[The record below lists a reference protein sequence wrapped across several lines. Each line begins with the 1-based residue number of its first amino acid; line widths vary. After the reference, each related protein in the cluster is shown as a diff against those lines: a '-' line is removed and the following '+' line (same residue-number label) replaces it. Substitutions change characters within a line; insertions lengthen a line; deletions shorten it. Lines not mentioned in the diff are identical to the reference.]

1 MKQFIDK
8 LRSAVSRFG
17 GNSDLGFVFGLFGAV
32 LLLVVPVH
40 KDLLSVLLVFSIAIS
55 LLILLTVIYVKEPPE
70 FSVFPTILLAVT
82 LYRLGL
88 NVASTRL
95 ILLDGDAGSVIQSFG
110 TFVVGGNYVVG
121 SVIFLI
127 LVIINFVVITKG
139 AGRIAEVTARFT
151 LDAMP
156 GKQMSID
163 AEMNSGVITEAQALE
178 KREKIQ
184 KDADFYGSMD
194 GASKFVRGDAIAGIF
209 ITVVN
214 IIGGILIGY
223 FQRDLT
229 MGDALQTYTILSIGD
244 GLVSQ
249 IPAIIVSIAAGILVT
264 RSSEESDL
272 GEFVGRQLTI
282 YPRAVGISGAM
293 LLMFAFFLDETFW
306 PFFILSMGC
315 FAAAYHFKKKAD
327 AEATVLEEL
336 GAGDHAAL
344 AHGGAGPTAGQAG
357 GGQSGIV
364 PAGEEGASQLS
375 PMESAIEQE
384 VFGLEMGYGLLVL
397 ADKKKGGDLLERITG
412 ARTNFA
418 KEMGMLLPTIGV
430 RDNIELEPNEY
441 RFLLR
446 GKEIV
451 RSTIIP
457 DRMLAM
463 SMGGGD
469 AGRLKGIPT
478 IEPVFGIQAMWVPEE
493 ERRNAE
499 VEGCTVVDPS
509 SVLVTHLSDVLK
521 RNAYLILEREG
532 TQRLLDLVK
541 DRNPTLVSELLP
553 DLVNVGIIQRT
564 LQNLLRERIPI
575 KNLTLILETIADM
588 AALTKNPDDLS
599 EQTRKRLGMYFVKEY
614 EVEPNKLLAMT
625 FEPKLEQT
633 LIGRVKRSQFDI
645 GMVMDPDLTEG
656 IIAEIEPKIQEM
668 TEKGLTPVIVTT
680 SELRLAF
687 RRFMEPS
694 YPQLVVLAYQELP
707 SETQIEPFGAI
718 ALSGQALPED
728 IVSAMEAEG
737 GPVNPSSPE
746 EVPVAA

>member
-1 MKQFIDK
+1 MNDLYLK
-8 LRSAVSRFG
+8 LKSNLSRLS

-32 LLLVVPVH
+32 FLLIVPVH
-40 KDLLSVLLVFSIAIS
+40 KDILSILLVVSIAIS
-55 LLILLTVIYVKEPPE
+55 LLILLTVIYVKDPPE
-70 FSVFPTILLAVT
+70 FSVFPTLLLSVT

-95 ILLDGDAGSVIQSFG
+95 ILLDGDAGSVIESFG

-121 SVIFLI
+121 TVIFLI

-163 AEMNSGVITEAQALE
+163 AEMNSGVITEAEALS

-194 GASKFVRGDAIAGIF
+194 GASKFVRGDAVAGIF

-223 FQRDLT
+223 FQKEMTIVGSLEK
-229 MGDALQTYTILSIGD
+229 YTILSIGD

-249 IPAIIVSIAAGILVT
+249 VPAIIISIAAGILVT
-264 RSSEESDL
+264 RSSEEANL
-272 GEFVGRQLTI
+272 GEFVGKQLTV
-282 YPRAVGISGAM
+282 YPRAIGIAGCM
-293 LLMFAFFLDETFW
+293 LLLFAFFLSETFW
-306 PFFILSMGC
+306 PFFILSMVC
-315 FAAAYHFKKKAD
+315 FGAAYHYSKVASSEESELD
-327 AEATVLEEL
+327 EIGQIAGPSQTVP
-336 GAGDHAAL
+336 
-344 AHGGAGPTAGQAG
+344 GGAPQ
-357 GGQSGIV
+357 QSSALN
-364 PAGEEGASQLS
+364 PEGEQENKLS
-375 PMESAIEQE
+375 PMENAIEQE

-397 ADKKKGGDLLERITG
+397 ADKKKGGDLLDRITG

-418 KEMGMLLPTIGV
+418 REMGMLLPTIGV

-446 GKEIV
+446 GKEVI
-451 RSTIIP
+451 RSTILP
-457 DRMLAM
+457 DRVLAM

-469 AGRLKGIPT
+469 AGKLNGIPT
-478 IEPVFGIQAMWVPEE
+478 IEPVFGIQAMWIPDE

-499 VEGCTVVDPS
+499 IEGCTVVDPS
-509 SVLVTHLSDVLK
+509 SVLVTHLADVLK
-521 RNAYLILEREG
+521 RIAYLILEREG
-532 TQRLLDLVK
+532 TQRLLDLIK
-541 DRNPTLVSELLP
+541 DKNPTLVSELLP

-575 KNLTLILETIADM
+575 KNLTIVLETIADM
-588 AALTKNPDDLS
+588 AAITKNPDDLS
-599 EQTRKRLGMYFVKEY
+599 EQARKRLGMYFVKEY
-614 EVEPNKLLAMT
+614 EVETDKLLAMT
-625 FEPKLEQT
+625 FEPRLEQT
-633 LIGRVKRSQFDI
+633 LISRVKRSQFDI
-645 GMVMDPDLTEG
+645 GLVMDPNLTEG
-656 IIAEIEPKIQEM
+656 IIREIEPKIKEM
-668 TEKGLTPVIVTT
+668 TERGLSPIIVTT
-680 SELRLAF
+680 TELRLAF

-707 SETQIEPFGAI
+707 TETQIEPFGAI
-718 ALSGQALPED
+718 ALETQSLPPD
-728 IVSAMEAEG
+728 IISAMEESNTPG
-737 GPVNPSSPE
+737 DPQDI
-746 EVPVAA
+746 PVAA

>member
-1 MKQFIDK
+1 MIEIFQKF
-8 LRSAVSRFG
+8 RSNLSRFG
-17 GNSDLGFVFGLFGAV
+17 GNSDIGFVFGLFGAV
-32 LLLVVPVH
+32 LLLVLPVH
-40 KDLLSVLLVFSIAIS
+40 KDILSILLVFSIAIS
-55 LLILLTVIYVKEPPE
+55 LLILLTVIYVKDPPE
-70 FSVFPTILLAVT
+70 FSVFPTLLLAVT

-121 SVIFLI
+121 AVIFFI

-163 AEMNSGVITEAQALE
+163 AEMNSGVITEAQALQR
-178 KREKIQ
+178 REKIQ

-214 IIGGILIGY
+214 VIGGILIGY
-223 FQRDLT
+223 FQRD
-229 MGDALQTYTILSIGD
+229 MSMSDSLQTYTILSIGD
-244 GLVSQ
+244 GLVTQ

-264 RSSEESDL
+264 RSSEEANL
-272 GEFVGRQLTI
+272 GEFVSRQLTI
-282 YPRAVGISGAM
+282 YPKAIAIAGVM
-293 LLMFAFFLDETFW
+293 LLMFALFLSNTFW
-306 PFFILSMGC
+306 PFFILSICCFMAAFYFSKKSQEPSIEDMSSEANQGDSMG
-315 FAAAYHFKKKAD
+315 AHSGAKALPNQSD
-327 AEATVLEEL
+327 PT
-336 GAGDHAAL
+336 HANA
-344 AHGGAGPTAGQAG
+344 
-357 GGQSGIV
+357 SEV
-364 PAGEEGASQLS
+364 PSLS

-441 RFLLR
+441 RFMLR

-451 RSTIIP
+451 RSTLIP
-457 DRMLAM
+457 DRSLAM

-469 AGRLKGIPT
+469 ASKLNGIPT
-478 IEPVFGIQAMWVPEE
+478 TEPVFGIKAMWIPEDE
-493 ERRNAE
+493 KRNAE

-509 SVLVTHLSDVLK
+509 SVLVTHLADILK
-521 RNAYLILEREG
+521 RTAHLILEREG
-532 TQRLLDLVK
+532 TQRLLDLIK
-541 DRNPTLVSELLP
+541 DKNPTLVSELLP

-588 AALTKNPDDLS
+588 ASLTKNPDDLS
-599 EQTRKRLGMYFVKEY
+599 EQTRKRLGMYFIKEY
-614 EVEPNKLLAMT
+614 ETEPNKLVALT
-625 FEPKLEQT
+625 FEPTLEQT
-633 LIGRVKRSQFDI
+633 LISRVKRSQFDI
-645 GMVMDPDLTEG
+645 GLIMDPHLTEG
-656 IIAEIEPKIQEM
+656 IIKEIEPKIDEM
-668 TEKGLTPVIVTT
+668 NNNGITPVIVTT
-680 SELRLAF
+680 AELRLAF

-694 YPQLVVLAYQELP
+694 YPQLLVLAYQELP

-718 ALSGQALPED
+718 ALANQSLPDE
-728 IVSAMEAEG
+728 IVDAMNEQESANKE
-737 GPVNPSSPE
+737 
-746 EVPVAA
+746 PVAA

>member
-1 MKQFIDK
+1 MNDLYQKFK
-8 LRSAVSRFG
+8 SNLGRLS

-40 KDLLSVLLVFSIAIS
+40 KDILSILLVVSIAIS
-55 LLILLTVIYVKEPPE
+55 LLILLTVIYVKDPPE
-70 FSVFPTILLAVT
+70 FSVFPTLLLSVT

-95 ILLDGDAGSVIQSFG
+95 ILLDGDAGSVIESFG

-121 SVIFLI
+121 TVIFLI

-163 AEMNSGVITEAQALE
+163 AEMNSGVITEAEALS

-194 GASKFVRGDAIAGIF
+194 GASKFVRGDAVAGIF

-223 FQRDLT
+223 FQKEMTIVGSLEK
-229 MGDALQTYTILSIGD
+229 YTILSIGD

-249 IPAIIVSIAAGILVT
+249 VPAIIISIAAGILVT
-264 RSSEESDL
+264 RSSEEANL
-272 GEFVGRQLTI
+272 GEFVGKQLTV
-282 YPRAVGISGAM
+282 YPRAIGIAGCM
-293 LLMFAFFLDETFW
+293 LLLFAFFLSDTFW
-306 PFFILSMGC
+306 PFFILSMVC
-315 FAAAYHFKKKAD
+315 FGAAYHYSKVASSEDSEFD
-327 AEATVLEEL
+327 EI
-336 GAGDHAAL
+336 
-344 AHGGAGPTAGQAG
+344 GQASGPSQAPQG
-357 GGQSGIV
+357 GVPQQSS
-364 PAGEEGASQLS
+364 ALNSEEGQENQLS
-375 PMESAIEQE
+375 PMENAIEQE

-397 ADKKKGGDLLERITG
+397 ADKKKGGDLLDRITG

-418 KEMGMLLPTIGV
+418 REMGMLLPTIGV

-446 GKEIV
+446 GKEII
-451 RSTIIP
+451 RSTILP
-457 DRMLAM
+457 DRVLAM

-469 AGRLKGIPT
+469 AGKLNGIPT
-478 IEPVFGIQAMWVPEE
+478 IEPVFGIQAMWIPDE

-499 VEGCTVVDPS
+499 IEGCTVVDPS
-509 SVLVTHLSDVLK
+509 SVLVTHLADVLK
-521 RNAYLILEREG
+521 RIAYLILEREG
-532 TQRLLDLVK
+532 TQRLLDLIK
-541 DRNPTLVSELLP
+541 DKNPTLVSELLP

-575 KNLTLILETIADM
+575 KNLTIVLETIADM
-588 AALTKNPDDLS
+588 AAITKNPDDLS
-599 EQTRKRLGMYFVKEY
+599 EQARKRLGMYFVKEY
-614 EVEPNKLLAMT
+614 EVETDKLLAMT
-625 FEPKLEQT
+625 FEPRLEQT
-633 LIGRVKRSQFDI
+633 LISRVKRSQFDI
-645 GMVMDPDLTEG
+645 GLVMDPNLTEG
-656 IIAEIEPKIQEM
+656 IIREIEPKIKEM
-668 TEKGLTPVIVTT
+668 TERGLSPIIVTT

-707 SETQIEPFGAI
+707 TETQIEPFGAI
-718 ALSGQALPED
+718 ALEAQSLPPD
-728 IVSAMEAEG
+728 IISAMEDSNTPG
-737 GPVNPSSPE
+737 DPQDI
-746 EVPVAA
+746 PVAA

>member
-1 MKQFIDK
+1 MTNFLNS
-8 LRSAVSRFG
+8 LRTSFTRFC
-17 GNSDLGFVFGLFGAV
+17 GNSDLGFVVGLFGAV
-32 LLLVVPVH
+32 LLLIVPVH
-40 KDLLSVLLVFSIAIS
+40 KDVLSVLLVFSIAIS

-121 SVIFLI
+121 AVIFLI

-163 AEMNSGVITEAQALE
+163 AEMNSGVITEAQALA

-184 KDADFYGSMD
+184 TDADFYGSMD

-214 IIGGILIGY
+214 VIGGILIGY
-223 FQRDLT
+223 FQRDLS
-229 MGDALQTYTILSIGD
+229 MSEALQTYTILSIGD

-264 RSSEESDL
+264 RSSEESNL
-272 GEFVGRQLTI
+272 GEFVGKQLTV
-282 YPRAVGISGAM
+282 YPRAVGLSGVM
-293 LLMFAFFLDETFW
+293 LLLFAFLLDETFW
-306 PFFILSMGC
+306 PFFLLSIGC
-315 FAAAYHFKKKAD
+315 FAAAYHFKKKAESEP
-327 AEATVLEEL
+327 AVLEEI
-336 GAGDHAAL
+336 GA
-344 AHGGAGPTAGQAG
+344 
-357 GGQSGIV
+357 GGQSALAGNGGARGSPSGV
-364 PAGEEGASQLS
+364 APVGEEGGPQLS
-375 PMESAIEQE
+375 PMENAIEQE
-384 VFGLEMGYGLLVL
+384 VFGLEMGYGLLIL

-418 KEMGMLLPTIGV
+418 REMGMLLPTIGV

-446 GKEIV
+446 GKEVV

-463 SMGGGD
+463 SMAGGD
-469 AGRLKGIPT
+469 AGRLNGIPT
-478 IEPVFGIQAMWVPEE
+478 IEPVFGIQAMWIPED

-521 RNAYLILEREG
+521 RMAYLILEREG
-532 TQRLLDLVK
+532 TQRLLDLIK
-541 DRNPTLVSELLP
+541 DKNATLVSELLP

-588 AALTKNPDDLS
+588 AAITKNPDDLS

-625 FEPKLEQT
+625 FEPRLEQT

-656 IIAEIEPKIQEM
+656 IIGEIEPKIKEM

-718 ALSGQALPED
+718 ALSEQSLPEE
-728 IVSAMEAEG
+728 IVSAMEAKGE
-737 GPVNPSSPE
+737 PTNPIE
-746 EVPVAA
+746 DVAVAA

>member
-1 MKQFIDK
+1 MSETLERIRTFFT
-8 LRSAVSRFG
+8 RFG

-32 LLLVVPVH
+32 LLLVLPVH
-40 KDLLSVLLVFSIAIS
+40 KDLLSILLVFSIAIS
-55 LLILLTVIYVKEPPE
+55 LLILLTVIYVKDPPE
-70 FSVFPTILLAVT
+70 FSVFPTLLLAVT

-95 ILLDGDAGSVIQSFG
+95 ILLDGDAGSVIYSFG

-121 SVIFLI
+121 AVIFLI

-178 KREKIQ
+178 RREKIQ

-194 GASKFVRGDAIAGIF
+194 GASKFVRGDAVAGIF

-223 FQRDLT
+223 FQRDMT
-229 MGDALQTYTILSIGD
+229 MSDSLQTYTILSIGD
-244 GLVSQ
+244 GLVTQ

-264 RSSEESDL
+264 RSSEESNL

-282 YPRAVGISGAM
+282 YPKAIGIAGAM
-293 LLMFAFFLDETFW
+293 LLMFAFFLSETFW
-306 PFFILSMGC
+306 PFFLLSIAC
-315 FAAAYHFKKKAD
+315 FSAAYYFSQKSKD
-327 AEATVLEEL
+327 ASLEDISSSNPQIANHGAVSPKRLPAPQTGDNAT
-336 GAGDHAAL
+336 
-344 AHGGAGPTAGQAG
+344 
-357 GGQSGIV
+357 QS
-364 PAGEEGASQLS
+364 PDASQLS

-446 GKEIV
+446 GKEITRASV
-451 RSTIIP
+451 IP
-457 DRMLAM
+457 DRALAM

-469 AGRLKGIPT
+469 AGKLNGIPT
-478 IEPVFGIQAMWVPEE
+478 TEPVFGISAMWIPEDE
-493 ERRNAE
+493 KRHAE

-509 SVLVTHLSDVLK
+509 SVLVTHLADVLK
-521 RNAYLILEREG
+521 RTAHLILEREG

-541 DRNPTLVSELLP
+541 GKNPTLVSELLP
-553 DLVNVGIIQRT
+553 DLVNVGVIQRT

-588 AALTKNPDDLS
+588 ASLTKNPDDLS
-599 EQTRKRLGMYFVKEY
+599 EQTRKRLGMYFIKEF
-614 EVEPNKLLAMT
+614 ESETNKLVAMT
-625 FEPKLEQT
+625 FEPTLEQT
-633 LIGRVKRSQFDI
+633 LISRVKRSQFDI
-645 GMVMDPDLTEG
+645 GLVMDPQLTEG
-656 IIAEIEPKIQEM
+656 IIKEIEPKIKAMSES
-668 TEKGLTPVIVTT
+668 GITPVIFTT
-680 SELRLAF
+680 AELRLAF

-694 YPQLVVLAYQELP
+694 YPQLIVLAYQELP
-707 SETQIEPFGAI
+707 AETQIEPFGAI
-718 ALSGQALPED
+718 TLTGQSLPAE
-728 IVSAMEAEG
+728 IVNAMEKQQVPG
-737 GPVNPSSPE
+737 D
-746 EVPVAA
+746 VPVAA

>member
-1 MKQFIDK
+1 MNDLYQKFK
-8 LRSAVSRFG
+8 SNLGRLS

-40 KDLLSVLLVFSIAIS
+40 KDILSILLVVSIAIS
-55 LLILLTVIYVKEPPE
+55 LLILLTVIYVKDPPE
-70 FSVFPTILLAVT
+70 FSVFPTLLLSVT

-95 ILLDGDAGSVIQSFG
+95 ILLDGDAGSVIESFG

-121 SVIFLI
+121 TVIFLI

-163 AEMNSGVITEAQALE
+163 AEMNSGVITEAEALS

-194 GASKFVRGDAIAGIF
+194 GASKFVRGDAVAGIF

-223 FQRDLT
+223 FQKEMTIVGSLEK
-229 MGDALQTYTILSIGD
+229 YTILSIGD

-249 IPAIIVSIAAGILVT
+249 VPAIIISIAAGILVT
-264 RSSEESDL
+264 RSSEEANL
-272 GEFVGRQLTI
+272 GEFVGKQLTV
-282 YPRAVGISGAM
+282 YPRAIGIAGCM
-293 LLMFAFFLDETFW
+293 LLLFAFFLSDTFW
-306 PFFILSMGC
+306 PFFILSMVC
-315 FAAAYHFKKKAD
+315 FGAAYHYSKVASSEDSEFDEIGQASGPSQ
-327 AEATVLEEL
+327 APQ
-336 GAGDHAAL
+336 
-344 AHGGAGPTAGQAG
+344 GGAPQ
-357 GGQSGIV
+357 QSS
-364 PAGEEGASQLS
+364 ALNSEEGQENKLS
-375 PMESAIEQE
+375 PMENAIEQE

-397 ADKKKGGDLLERITG
+397 ADKKKGGDLLDRITG

-418 KEMGMLLPTIGV
+418 REMGMLLPTIGV

-446 GKEIV
+446 GKEII
-451 RSTIIP
+451 RSTILP
-457 DRMLAM
+457 DRVLAM

-469 AGRLKGIPT
+469 AGKLNGIPT
-478 IEPVFGIQAMWVPEE
+478 IEPVFGIQAMWIPDE

-499 VEGCTVVDPS
+499 IEGCTVVDPS
-509 SVLVTHLSDVLK
+509 SVLVTHLADVLK
-521 RNAYLILEREG
+521 RIAYLILEREG
-532 TQRLLDLVK
+532 TQRLLDLIK
-541 DRNPTLVSELLP
+541 DKNPTLVSELLP

-575 KNLTLILETIADM
+575 KNLTIVLETIADM
-588 AALTKNPDDLS
+588 AAITKNPDDLS
-599 EQTRKRLGMYFVKEY
+599 EQARKRLGMYFVKEY
-614 EVEPNKLLAMT
+614 EVETDKLLAMT
-625 FEPKLEQT
+625 FEPRLEQT
-633 LIGRVKRSQFDI
+633 LISRVKRSQFDI
-645 GMVMDPDLTEG
+645 GLVMDPNLTEG
-656 IIAEIEPKIQEM
+656 IIREIEPKIKEM
-668 TEKGLTPVIVTT
+668 TERGLSPIIVTT
-680 SELRLAF
+680 TELRLAF

-707 SETQIEPFGAI
+707 TETQIEPFGAI
-718 ALSGQALPED
+718 ALEAQSLPPD
-728 IVSAMEAEG
+728 IISAMEDSNTPG
-737 GPVNPSSPE
+737 DPQDI
-746 EVPVAA
+746 PVAA

>member
-1 MKQFIDK
+1 MNDFIHK
-8 LRSAVSRFG
+8 IKGALGRFS

-40 KDLLSVLLVFSIAIS
+40 KDILSILLVISIAIS
-55 LLILLTVIYVKEPPE
+55 LLILLTVIYVKDPPE
-70 FSVFPTILLAVT
+70 FSVFPTLLLSVT

-95 ILLDGDAGSVIQSFG
+95 ILLDGDAGSVIESFG

-121 SVIFLI
+121 TVIFLI

-163 AEMNSGVITEAQALE
+163 AEMNSGVITEAEALA
-178 KREKIQ
+178 KRERIQ

-194 GASKFVRGDAIAGIF
+194 GASKFVRGDAVAGIF

-223 FQRDLT
+223 FQKDMTITGSLEK
-229 MGDALQTYTILSIGD
+229 YTILSIGD

-249 IPAIIVSIAAGILVT
+249 IPAIIISIAAGILVT
-264 RSSEESDL
+264 RSSEEAHL
-272 GEFVGRQLTI
+272 GEFVGKQLTI
-282 YPRAVGISGAM
+282 YPRAIAIAGTM
-293 LLMFAFFLDETFW
+293 LLMFAFFLSETFW
-306 PFFILSMGC
+306 PFFILSLVC
-315 FAAAYHFKKKAD
+315 FAAAYHFSKVAD
-327 AEATVLEEL
+327 AEASELEQL
-336 GAGDHAAL
+336 G
-344 AHGGAGPTAGQAG
+344 GGAPVPSLPQSAG
-357 GGQSGIV
+357 GGGQAPLS
-364 PAGEEGASQLS
+364 ASSEDGQDGKLS
-375 PMESAIEQE
+375 PMENAIEQE

-418 KEMGMLLPTIGV
+418 REMGMLLPTIGV

-446 GKEIV
+446 GKEVV
-451 RSTIIP
+451 RSTIMP
-457 DRMLAM
+457 DRVLAM

-469 AGRLKGIPT
+469 AGKLNGIPT
-478 IEPVFGIQAMWVPEE
+478 IEPVFGIQAMWIPDE

-499 VEGCTVVDPS
+499 IEGCTVVDPS
-509 SVLVTHLSDVLK
+509 SVLVTHLADVLK
-521 RNAYLILEREG
+521 RIAYLILEREG
-532 TQRLLDLVK
+532 TQRLLDLIK
-541 DRNPTLVSELLP
+541 DKNPTLVSELLP

-564 LQNLLRERIPI
+564 LQNLLRERISI
-575 KNLTLILETIADM
+575 KNLTIVLETIADM
-588 AALTKNPDDLS
+588 ASITKNPDDLS
-599 EQTRKRLGMYFVKEY
+599 EQARKRLGMYFVKEY
-614 EVEPNKLLAMT
+614 EVEKDKLLAMT
-625 FEPKLEQT
+625 FEPRLEQT
-633 LIGRVKRSQFDI
+633 LISRVKRSQFDI
-645 GMVMDPDLTEG
+645 GLVMDPTLTEG
-656 IIAEIEPKIQEM
+656 IIQEIEPKIKEM
-668 TEKGLTPVIVTT
+668 TERGLAPIIVTT
-680 SELRLAF
+680 TELRLAF

-694 YPQLVVLAYQELP
+694 YPQLVVLSYQELP
-707 SETQIEPFGAI
+707 TETQIEPFGAI
-718 ALSGQALPED
+718 TIETQSLPPD
-728 IVSAMEAEG
+728 IISAMEES
-737 GPVNPSSPE
+737 NSSQNSG

>member
-1 MKQFIDK
+1 MSEIFQKF
-8 LRSAVSRFG
+8 RSSLSRFG
-17 GNSDLGFVFGLFGAV
+17 GNSDIGFVFGLFGAV
-32 LLLVVPVH
+32 LLLVLPVH
-40 KDLLSVLLVFSIAIS
+40 KDILSILLVFSIAIS
-55 LLILLTVIYVKEPPE
+55 LLILLTVIYVKDPPE
-70 FSVFPTILLAVT
+70 FSVFPTLLLAVT

-121 SVIFLI
+121 AVIFFI

-163 AEMNSGVITEAQALE
+163 AEMNSGVITEAQALQR
-178 KREKIQ
+178 REKIQ

-214 IIGGILIGY
+214 VIGGILIGY
-223 FQRDLT
+223 FQRD
-229 MGDALQTYTILSIGD
+229 MSMSDSLQTYTILSIGD
-244 GLVSQ
+244 GLVTQ

-264 RSSEESDL
+264 RSSEEANL
-272 GEFVGRQLTI
+272 GEFVSRQLTI
-282 YPRAVGISGAM
+282 YPKAIAIAGVM
-293 LLMFAFFLDETFW
+293 LLMFALFLSDTFW
-306 PFFILSMGC
+306 PFFILSICCFMAAFYFSKKSQEPSIEDMSSEVHQGDAMG
-315 FAAAYHFKKKAD
+315 AHPGAKALPNQSD
-327 AEATVLEEL
+327 PT
-336 GAGDHAAL
+336 HAN
-344 AHGGAGPTAGQAG
+344 
-357 GGQSGIV
+357 SSEV
-364 PAGEEGASQLS
+364 PSLS

-441 RFLLR
+441 RFMLR

-451 RSTIIP
+451 RSTLIP
-457 DRMLAM
+457 DRSLAM

-469 AGRLKGIPT
+469 ASKLNGIPT
-478 IEPVFGIQAMWVPEE
+478 TEPVFGIKAMWIPEDE
-493 ERRNAE
+493 KRNAE

-509 SVLVTHLSDVLK
+509 SVLVTHLADILK
-521 RNAYLILEREG
+521 RTAHLILEREG
-532 TQRLLDLVK
+532 TQRLLDLIK
-541 DRNPTLVSELLP
+541 DKNPTLVSELLP

-588 AALTKNPDDLS
+588 ASLTKNPDDLS
-599 EQTRKRLGMYFVKEY
+599 EQTRKRLGMYFIKEY
-614 EVEPNKLLAMT
+614 ETEPNKLVALT
-625 FEPKLEQT
+625 FEPTLEQT
-633 LIGRVKRSQFDI
+633 LISRVKRSQFDI
-645 GMVMDPDLTEG
+645 GLIMDPQLTEG
-656 IIAEIEPKIQEM
+656 IIKEIEPKIDEM
-668 TEKGLTPVIVTT
+668 NNNGITPVIVTT
-680 SELRLAF
+680 AELRLAF

-694 YPQLVVLAYQELP
+694 YPQLLVLAYQELP

-718 ALSGQALPED
+718 ALANQSLPDE
-728 IVSAMEAEG
+728 IVDAMNEQESANKE
-737 GPVNPSSPE
+737 
-746 EVPVAA
+746 PVAA

>member
-1 MKQFIDK
+1 MKEFIEK
-8 LRSAVSRFG
+8 LKTNLGRFS

-40 KDLLSVLLVFSIAIS
+40 KDILSILLVLSIAIS
-55 LLILLTVIYVKEPPE
+55 LLILLTVIYVKDPPE
-70 FSVFPTILLAVT
+70 FSVFPTLLLSVT

-95 ILLDGDAGSVIQSFG
+95 ILLDGDAGSVIESFG

-121 SVIFLI
+121 TVIFLI

-163 AEMNSGVITEAQALE
+163 AEMNSGVITEAEALS

-194 GASKFVRGDAIAGIF
+194 GASKFVRGDAVAGIF

-223 FQRDLT
+223 FQKDMTIIGSLEK
-229 MGDALQTYTILSIGD
+229 YTILSIGD

-249 IPAIIVSIAAGILVT
+249 VPAIIISIAAGILVT
-264 RSSEESDL
+264 RSSEEANL
-272 GEFVGRQLTI
+272 GEFVGKQLTV
-282 YPRAVGISGAM
+282 YPRAIGIAGFM
-293 LLMFAFFLDETFW
+293 LLLFAFFLSETFW
-306 PFFILSMGC
+306 PFFTLSLVC
-315 FAAAYHFKKKAD
+315 FGAAYHYSKVASSNESEF
-327 AEATVLEEL
+327 EEI
-336 GAGDHAAL
+336 
-344 AHGGAGPTAGQAG
+344 GQG
-357 GGQSGIV
+357 GGM
-364 PAGEEGASQLS
+364 PAPSAPANGSQQGAPSLNPEVGQEGKLS
-375 PMESAIEQE
+375 PMENAIEQE

-418 KEMGMLLPTIGV
+418 REMGMLLPTIGV

-446 GKEIV
+446 GKEVI
-451 RSTIIP
+451 RSTIMP
-457 DRMLAM
+457 DRVLAM

-469 AGRLKGIPT
+469 AGKLNGIPT
-478 IEPVFGIQAMWVPEE
+478 IEPVFGIQAMWIPDD

-499 VEGCTVVDPS
+499 IEGCTVVDPS
-509 SVLVTHLSDVLK
+509 SVLVTHLADVLK
-521 RNAYLILEREG
+521 KIAYLILEREG
-532 TQRLLDLVK
+532 TQRLLDLIK
-541 DRNPTLVSELLP
+541 DKNPTLVSELLP

-564 LQNLLRERIPI
+564 LQNLLRERISI
-575 KNLTLILETIADM
+575 KNLTIVLETIADM
-588 AALTKNPDDLS
+588 ASITKNPDDLS
-599 EQTRKRLGMYFVKEY
+599 EQARKRLGMYFIKEY
-614 EVEPNKLLAMT
+614 EVETDKLLAMT
-625 FEPKLEQT
+625 FEPRLEQT
-633 LIGRVKRSQFDI
+633 LISRVKRSQFDI
-645 GMVMDPDLTEG
+645 GLVMDPSLTEG
-656 IIAEIEPKIQEM
+656 IIREIEPKIKEM
-668 TEKGLTPVIVTT
+668 TDRGLSPIIVTT
-680 SELRLAF
+680 TELRLAF

-707 SETQIEPFGAI
+707 TETQIEPFGAI
-718 ALSGQALPED
+718 AIETQSLPPD
-728 IVSAMEAEG
+728 IISAMED
-737 GPVNPSSPE
+737 SSSSSSTD
-746 EVPVAA
+746 EVAVAA

>member
-1 MKQFIDK
+1 MENLIERIK
-8 LRSAVSRFG
+8 SSFG
-17 GNSDLGFVFGLFGAV
+17 KFSGNSDLGFVFGLFGAV

-40 KDLLSVLLVFSIAIS
+40 KDILSILLVLSIAIS
-55 LLILLTVIYVKEPPE
+55 LLILLTVIYVKDPPE
-70 FSVFPTILLAVT
+70 FSVFPTLLLSVT

-95 ILLDGDAGSVIQSFG
+95 ILLDGDAGSVIESFG

-163 AEMNSGVITEAQALE
+163 AEMNSGVITEAEALS

-223 FQRDLT
+223 FQKDMTIVGSLEK
-229 MGDALQTYTILSIGD
+229 YTILSIGD

-249 IPAIIVSIAAGILVT
+249 IPAIIISIAAGILVT
-264 RSSEESDL
+264 RSSEEANL
-272 GEFVGRQLTI
+272 GEFVGKQLTI
-282 YPRAVGISGAM
+282 YPRAIAIAGIM
-293 LLMFAFFLDETFW
+293 LLLFAFFLSETFW
-306 PFFILSMGC
+306 PFFILSMICLG
-315 FAAAYHFKKKAD
+315 AAYHFNKIAD
-327 AEATVLEEL
+327 AEESELEEL
-336 GAGDHAAL
+336 GHTTTPGL
-344 AHGGAGPTAGQAG
+344 SGQ
-357 GGQSGIV
+357 Q
-364 PAGEEGASQLS
+364 PAGSQAVSSGSAADGQEGKLS

-418 KEMGMLLPTIGV
+418 REMGMLLPTIGV

-446 GKEIV
+446 GKEVV
-451 RSTIIP
+451 RSTIMP
-457 DRMLAM
+457 DRVLAM

-469 AGRLKGIPT
+469 AGKLKGIPT
-478 IEPVFGIQAMWVPEE
+478 IEPVFGIQAMWIPED

-499 VEGCTVVDPS
+499 IEGCTVVDPS
-509 SVLVTHLSDVLK
+509 SVLVTHLADVLK
-521 RNAYLILEREG
+521 RIAYLILEREG
-532 TQRLLDLVK
+532 TQRLLDLIK
-541 DRNPTLVSELLP
+541 DKNPTLVSELLP

-575 KNLTLILETIADM
+575 KNLTIVLETIADM
-588 AALTKNPDDLS
+588 AAITKNPDDLS
-599 EQTRKRLGMYFVKEY
+599 EQARKRLGMYFIKEY
-614 EVEPNKLLAMT
+614 EVEPDKLLAMT
-625 FEPKLEQT
+625 FEPRLEQT
-633 LIGRVKRSQFDI
+633 LISRVKRSQFDI
-645 GMVMDPDLTEG
+645 GLVMDPNLTEG
-656 IIAEIEPKIQEM
+656 IIAEIDPKIKEM
-668 TEKGLTPVIVTT
+668 TDRGLSPIIVTT
-680 SELRLAF
+680 TELRLAF

-694 YPQLVVLAYQELP
+694 YPQLVVLSYQELP
-707 SETQIEPFGAI
+707 TETQIEPFGAI
-718 ALSGQALPED
+718 AIEAQSLPPD
-728 IVSAMEAEG
+728 IISAMEESNASANSG
-737 GPVNPSSPE
+737 
-746 EVPVAA
+746 EVAVAA

>member
-1 MKQFIDK
+1 MSLVLQNI
-8 LRSAVSRFG
+8 RSFFARFG

-32 LLLVVPVH
+32 LLLVLPIH
-40 KDLLSVLLVFSIAIS
+40 KDLLSILLVFSIAIS
-55 LLILLTVIYVKEPPE
+55 LLILLTVIYVKDPPE
-70 FSVFPTILLAVT
+70 FSVFPTLLLAVT

-95 ILLDGDAGSVIQSFG
+95 ILLDGDAGSVIHSFG

-121 SVIFLI
+121 AVIFLI

-178 KREKIQ
+178 RREKIQ

-194 GASKFVRGDAIAGIF
+194 GASKFVRGDAVAGIF

-223 FQRDLT
+223 FQRDMT
-229 MGDALQTYTILSIGD
+229 MSDSLQTYTILSIGD
-244 GLVSQ
+244 GLVTQ

-264 RSSEESDL
+264 RSSEESNL
-272 GEFVGRQLTI
+272 GEFVGRQLTV
-282 YPRAVGISGAM
+282 YPKAIGIAGAM
-293 LLMFAFFLDETFW
+293 LLMFAFFLSETFW
-306 PFFILSMGC
+306 PFFILAILC
-315 FAAAYHFKKKAD
+315 FGAAYYFSEKSKD
-327 AEATVLEEL
+327 
-336 GAGDHAAL
+336 AAL
-344 AHGGAGPTAGQAG
+344 QDITENHPQIANQGQGAAKGLPAPQAAGNTDQAS
-357 GGQSGIV
+357 SGA
-364 PAGEEGASQLS
+364 PQLS

-446 GKEIV
+446 GKEV
-451 RSTIIP
+451 TRASVIP
-457 DRMLAM
+457 DRALAM

-469 AGRLKGIPT
+469 ASKLNGIPT
-478 IEPVFGIQAMWVPEE
+478 TEPVFGISAMWIPEDE
-493 ERRNAE
+493 KRNAE

-509 SVLVTHLSDVLK
+509 SVLVTHLADVLK
-521 RNAYLILEREG
+521 RTAHLILEREG
-532 TQRLLDLVK
+532 TQRLLDLIK
-541 DRNPTLVSELLP
+541 DKNPTLVSELLP
-553 DLVNVGIIQRT
+553 DLVNVGVIQRT

-588 AALTKNPDDLS
+588 AGLTKNPDDLS
-599 EQTRKRLGMYFVKEY
+599 EQTRKRLGMYFIKEF
-614 EVEPNKLLAMT
+614 ESEPNKLVAMT
-625 FEPKLEQT
+625 FEPTLEQT
-633 LIGRVKRSQFDI
+633 LISRVKRSQFDI
-645 GMVMDPDLTEG
+645 GLVMDPQLTEG
-656 IIAEIEPKIQEM
+656 IIKEIEPKIKEM
-668 TEKGLTPVIVTT
+668 SENGMTPVIVTT
-680 SELRLAF
+680 AELRLAF

-707 SETQIEPFGAI
+707 TETQIEPFGAI
-718 ALSGQALPED
+718 ALAGQQLPED
-728 IVSAMEAEG
+728 IVNAMDKQNSHG
-737 GPVNPSSPE
+737 D
-746 EVPVAA
+746 VPVAA

>member
-1 MKQFIDK
+1 MNDLYQKFK
-8 LRSAVSRFG
+8 LNLGRLS

-40 KDLLSVLLVFSIAIS
+40 KDILSILLVVSIAIS
-55 LLILLTVIYVKEPPE
+55 LLILLTVIYVKDPPE
-70 FSVFPTILLAVT
+70 FSVFPTLLLSVT

-95 ILLDGDAGSVIQSFG
+95 ILLDGDAGSVIESFG

-121 SVIFLI
+121 TVIFLI

-163 AEMNSGVITEAQALE
+163 AEMNSGVITEAEALS

-194 GASKFVRGDAIAGIF
+194 GASKFVRGDAVAGIF

-223 FQRDLT
+223 FQKEMTIVGSLEK
-229 MGDALQTYTILSIGD
+229 YTILSIGD

-249 IPAIIVSIAAGILVT
+249 VPAIIISIAAGILVT
-264 RSSEESDL
+264 RSSEEANL
-272 GEFVGRQLTI
+272 GEFVGKQLTV
-282 YPRAVGISGAM
+282 YPRAIGIAGCM
-293 LLMFAFFLDETFW
+293 LLLFAFFLSDTFW
-306 PFFILSMGC
+306 PFFILSMVC
-315 FAAAYHFKKKAD
+315 FGAAYHYSKVASSEDSEFD
-327 AEATVLEEL
+327 EI
-336 GAGDHAAL
+336 
-344 AHGGAGPTAGQAG
+344 GQASGPSQAPQG
-357 GGQSGIV
+357 GVPQQSS
-364 PAGEEGASQLS
+364 ALNSEEGQENQLS
-375 PMESAIEQE
+375 PMENAIEQE

-397 ADKKKGGDLLERITG
+397 ADKKKGGDLLDRITG

-418 KEMGMLLPTIGV
+418 REMGMLLPTIGV

-446 GKEIV
+446 GKEII
-451 RSTIIP
+451 RSTILP
-457 DRMLAM
+457 DRVLAM

-469 AGRLKGIPT
+469 AGKLNGIPT
-478 IEPVFGIQAMWVPEE
+478 IEPVFGIQAMWIPDE

-499 VEGCTVVDPS
+499 IEGCTVVDPS
-509 SVLVTHLSDVLK
+509 SVLVTHLADVLK
-521 RNAYLILEREG
+521 RIAYLILEREG
-532 TQRLLDLVK
+532 TQRLLDLIK
-541 DRNPTLVSELLP
+541 DKNPTLVSELLP

-575 KNLTLILETIADM
+575 KNLTIVLETIADM
-588 AALTKNPDDLS
+588 AAITKNPDDLS
-599 EQTRKRLGMYFVKEY
+599 EQARKRLGMYFVKEY
-614 EVEPNKLLAMT
+614 EVETDKLLAMT
-625 FEPKLEQT
+625 FEPRLEQT
-633 LIGRVKRSQFDI
+633 LISRVKRSQFDI
-645 GMVMDPDLTEG
+645 GLVMDPNLTEG
-656 IIAEIEPKIQEM
+656 IIREIEPKIKEM
-668 TEKGLTPVIVTT
+668 TERGLSPIIVTT
-680 SELRLAF
+680 TELRLAF

-707 SETQIEPFGAI
+707 TETQIEPFGAI
-718 ALSGQALPED
+718 ALEAQSLPPD
-728 IVSAMEAEG
+728 IISAMEDSNTPG
-737 GPVNPSSPE
+737 DPQDI
-746 EVPVAA
+746 PVAA

>member
-1 MKQFIDK
+1 MKEFIEK
-8 LRSAVSRFG
+8 LKTNLGRFS

-40 KDLLSVLLVFSIAIS
+40 KDILSILLVLSIAIS
-55 LLILLTVIYVKEPPE
+55 LLILLTVIYVKDPPE
-70 FSVFPTILLAVT
+70 FSVFPTLLLSVT

-95 ILLDGDAGSVIQSFG
+95 ILLDGDAGSVIESFG

-121 SVIFLI
+121 TVIFLI

-163 AEMNSGVITEAQALE
+163 AEMNSGVITEAEALS

-194 GASKFVRGDAIAGIF
+194 GASKFVRGDAVAGIF

-223 FQRDLT
+223 FQKDMTIIGSLEK
-229 MGDALQTYTILSIGD
+229 YTILSIGD

-249 IPAIIVSIAAGILVT
+249 VPAIIISIAAGILVT
-264 RSSEESDL
+264 RSSEEANL
-272 GEFVGRQLTI
+272 GEFVGKQLTV
-282 YPRAVGISGAM
+282 YPRAIGIAGFM
-293 LLMFAFFLDETFW
+293 LLLFAFFLSETFW
-306 PFFILSMGC
+306 PFFTLSLVC
-315 FAAAYHFKKKAD
+315 FGAAYHYSKVASSNESEF
-327 AEATVLEEL
+327 EEI
-336 GAGDHAAL
+336 
-344 AHGGAGPTAGQAG
+344 GQG
-357 GGQSGIV
+357 GGMPAPSAPASGSQQGAPSLNPEV
-364 PAGEEGASQLS
+364 GQEGKLS
-375 PMESAIEQE
+375 PMENAIEQE

-418 KEMGMLLPTIGV
+418 REMGMLLPTIGV

-446 GKEIV
+446 GKEVI
-451 RSTIIP
+451 RSTIMP
-457 DRMLAM
+457 DRVLAM

-469 AGRLKGIPT
+469 AGKLNGIPT
-478 IEPVFGIQAMWVPEE
+478 IEPVFGIQAMWIPDD

-499 VEGCTVVDPS
+499 IEGCTVVDPS
-509 SVLVTHLSDVLK
+509 SVLVTHLADVLK
-521 RNAYLILEREG
+521 KIAYLILEREG
-532 TQRLLDLVK
+532 TQRLLDLIK
-541 DRNPTLVSELLP
+541 DKNPTLVSELLP

-564 LQNLLRERIPI
+564 LQNLLRERISI
-575 KNLTLILETIADM
+575 KNLTIVLETIADM
-588 AALTKNPDDLS
+588 ASITKNPDDLS
-599 EQTRKRLGMYFVKEY
+599 EQARKRLGMYFIKEY
-614 EVEPNKLLAMT
+614 EVETDKLLAMT
-625 FEPKLEQT
+625 FEPRLEQT
-633 LIGRVKRSQFDI
+633 LISRVKRSQFDI
-645 GMVMDPDLTEG
+645 GLVMDPSLTEG
-656 IIAEIEPKIQEM
+656 IIREIEPKIKEM
-668 TEKGLTPVIVTT
+668 TDRGLSPIIVTT
-680 SELRLAF
+680 TELRLAF

-707 SETQIEPFGAI
+707 TETQIEPFGAI
-718 ALSGQALPED
+718 AIETQSLPPD
-728 IVSAMEAEG
+728 IISAMED
-737 GPVNPSSPE
+737 SSSSSSTD
-746 EVPVAA
+746 EVAVAA

>member
-1 MKQFIDK
+1 MTLWATIKEKF
-8 LRSAVSRFG
+8 ANFG
-17 GNSDLGFVFGLFGAV
+17 GNSDLAFVVGLFTAIF
-32 LLLVVPVH
+32 LLVVPVH
-40 KDLLSVLLVFSIAIS
+40 KDLLSILLVFSIAIS
-55 LLILLTVIYVKEPPE
+55 LLILLTVIYVKDPPE
-70 FSVFPTILLAVT
+70 FSVFPTLLLAVT

-95 ILLDGDAGSVIQSFG
+95 ILLEGDAGSVIQSFG

-121 SVIFLI
+121 TVIFLI
-127 LVIINFVVITKG
+127 LVVINFVVITKG
-139 AGRIAEVTARFT
+139 SGRIAEVTARFT

-163 AEMNSGVITEAQALE
+163 AEMNSGVITEAQALA
-178 KREKIQ
+178 KRERLQ

-194 GASKFVRGDAIAGIF
+194 GASKFVRGDAIAGII

-214 IIGGILIGY
+214 VVGGILIGY
-223 FQRDLT
+223 FQRDMLIV
-229 MGDALQTYTILSIGD
+229 DALETYTILSIGD

-249 IPAIIVSIAAGILVT
+249 IPSIIVSIAAGILVT
-264 RSSEESDL
+264 RSSEEADL
-272 GEFVGRQLTI
+272 GEFVGKQLTI
-282 YPRAVGISGAM
+282 YPRAIAISGA
-293 LLMFAFFLDETFW
+293 LLLLFALFLSETFW
-306 PFFILSMGC
+306 PFFSLSLAC
-315 FAAAYHFKKKAD
+315 FATAFYFSRKASS
-327 AEATVLEEL
+327 AKVEEIS
-336 GAGDHAAL
+336 
-344 AHGGAGPTAGQAG
+344 HGGEAGSPIPAIGSGSQAQAASAASQPGIAGQG
-357 GGQSGIV
+357 DE
-364 PAGEEGASQLS
+364 PQLS

-418 KEMGMLLPTIGV
+418 REMGMLLPTIGV

-446 GKEIV
+446 GKEVV
-451 RSTIIP
+451 RSTIVP
-457 DRMLAM
+457 DRVLAM

-469 AGRLKGIPT
+469 ATKLKGIPT
-478 IEPVFGIQAMWVPEE
+478 IEPVFGIQAMWVMEE
-493 ERRNAE
+493 EKRNAE
-499 VEGCTVVDPS
+499 IEGCTVVDPA

-521 RNAYLILEREG
+521 RIAYLILEREG
-532 TQRLLDLVK
+532 TQRLLDLIK
-541 DRNPTLVSELLP
+541 DKNPTLVSELLP

-575 KNLTLILETIADM
+575 KNLTIVLETIADM
-588 AALTKNPDDLS
+588 ASLTKNPDDLS
-599 EQTRKRLGMYFVKEY
+599 EQARRRLGMYFVKEF
-614 EVEPNKLLAMT
+614 EVEPDKLLALT

-633 LIGRVKRSQFDI
+633 LIGRVKRSQFDV
-645 GMVMDPDLTEG
+645 GLVMDPQLTEG
-656 IIAEIEPKIQEM
+656 IIKEIEPKIQEM
-668 TEKGLTPVIVTT
+668 TEKGLTPLIVTT

-707 SETQIEPFGAI
+707 SETRIEPYGAI
-718 ALSGQALPED
+718 AIPDQSFPDEVLQAMNQQNTESEANED
-728 IVSAMEAEG
+728 
-737 GPVNPSSPE
+737 

>member
-1 MKQFIDK
+1 MTGFWNSLKTSFK
-8 LRSAVSRFG
+8 RFG
-17 GNSDLGFVFGLFGAV
+17 GNSDLGFVVGLFGAV
-32 LLLVVPVH
+32 LLLIIPVH
-40 KDLLSVLLVFSIAIS
+40 KDILSVLIVFSIAIS

-121 SVIFLI
+121 AVIFLI

-178 KREKIQ
+178 RRERIQ

-214 IIGGILIGY
+214 VIGGILIGY
-223 FQRDLT
+223 FQRDLAMT
-229 MGDALQTYTILSIGD
+229 DALQTYTILSIGD

-264 RSSEESDL
+264 RSSGESDL

-282 YPRAVGISGAM
+282 YPKAVAISGVM
-293 LLMFAFFLDETFW
+293 LLLFAFFLDETFW
-306 PFFILSMGC
+306 PFFLLSMGC
-315 FAAAYHFKKKAD
+315 FAAAYHLKKKAE
-327 AEATVLEEL
+327 AETTFEEL
-336 GAGDHAAL
+336 GDPDASAL
-344 AHGGAGPTAGQAG
+344 AHAG
-357 GGQSGIV
+357 GGGTAAHAGGGPSG
-364 PAGEEGASQLS
+364 GEEGGPQLS
-375 PMESAIEQE
+375 PMENAIEQE

-418 KEMGMLLPTIGV
+418 REMGMLLPTIGV

-446 GKEIV
+446 GKEVV

-469 AGRLKGIPT
+469 AGKLKGIPT
-478 IEPVFGIQAMWVPEE
+478 IEPVFGIKAMWVPED

-521 RNAYLILEREG
+521 RMAYLILEREG
-532 TQRLLDLVK
+532 TQRLLDLIK

-614 EVEPNKLLAMT
+614 EVEPSKLLAMT
-625 FEPKLEQT
+625 FEPRLEQT

-645 GMVMDPDLTEG
+645 GMVMDPDLTEA
-656 IIAEIEPKIQEM
+656 IIRDIEPKIQEM

-718 ALSGQALPED
+718 ALPEQSLPSD
-728 IVSAMEAEG
+728 IVSAMEAQGE
-737 GPVNPSSPE
+737 PANPTE
-746 EVPVAA
+746 DVPVAA

>member
-1 MKQFIDK
+1 MNDLIQKVKSSFG
-8 LRSAVSRFG
+8 RFS

-40 KDLLSVLLVFSIAIS
+40 KDILSILLVVSIAIS
-55 LLILLTVIYVKEPPE
+55 LLILLTVIYVKDPPE
-70 FSVFPTILLAVT
+70 FSVFPTLLLSVT

-95 ILLDGDAGSVIQSFG
+95 ILLDGDAGSVIESFG

-163 AEMNSGVITEAQALE
+163 AEMNSGVITEAEALS

-223 FQRDLT
+223 FQKDMTIVGSLEK
-229 MGDALQTYTILSIGD
+229 YTILSIGD

-249 IPAIIVSIAAGILVT
+249 IPAIIISIAAGILVT
-264 RSSEESDL
+264 RSSEEADL

-282 YPRAVGISGAM
+282 YPRAIAIAGTM
-293 LLMFAFFLDETFW
+293 LLLFAFFLNETFW
-306 PFFILSMGC
+306 PFFILSMIC
-315 FAAAYHFKKKAD
+315 FGTAYHFYKV
-327 AEATVLEEL
+327 AESEDSELEEITHS
-336 GAGDHAAL
+336 GSSATQGQ
-344 AHGGAGPTAGQAG
+344 QAG
-357 GGQSGIV
+357 IPSQSAVPPAEDGQ
-364 PAGEEGASQLS
+364 EGKLS
-375 PMESAIEQE
+375 PMENAIEQE

-418 KEMGMLLPTIGV
+418 REMGMLLPTIGV

-451 RSTIIP
+451 RSTIMP
-457 DRMLAM
+457 DRVLAM

-469 AGRLKGIPT
+469 AGKLNGIPT
-478 IEPVFGIQAMWVPEE
+478 IEPVFGINAMWIPED

-499 VEGCTVVDPS
+499 IEGCTVVDPS
-509 SVLVTHLSDVLK
+509 SVLVTHLADVLK
-521 RNAYLILEREG
+521 RIAYLILEREG
-532 TQRLLDLVK
+532 TQRLLDLIK
-541 DRNPTLVSELLP
+541 DKNPTLVSELLP

-575 KNLTLILETIADM
+575 KNLTIVLETIADM
-588 AALTKNPDDLS
+588 AAITKNPDDLS
-599 EQTRKRLGMYFVKEY
+599 EQARKRLGMYFIKEY
-614 EVEPNKLLAMT
+614 EVEPDKLLAMT
-625 FEPKLEQT
+625 FEPRLEQT
-633 LIGRVKRSQFDI
+633 LISRVKRSQFDI
-645 GMVMDPDLTEG
+645 GLIMDPTLTEG
-656 IIAEIEPKIQEM
+656 IIAEIDPKIKEM
-668 TEKGLTPVIVTT
+668 TDRGLSPIIVTT
-680 SELRLAF
+680 TELRLAF

-694 YPQLVVLAYQELP
+694 YPQLVVLSYQELP
-707 SETQIEPFGAI
+707 TETQIEPFGAI
-718 ALSGQALPED
+718 AIEAQSLPPD
-728 IVSAMEAEG
+728 IISAMEESNASASTG
-737 GPVNPSSPE
+737 DVA
-746 EVPVAA
+746 VAA

>member
-1 MKQFIDK
+1 MF
-8 LRSAVSRFG
+8 LV
-17 GNSDLGFVFGLFGAV
+17 LFGAV

-40 KDLLSVLLVFSIAIS
+40 KDILSILLVVSIAIS
-55 LLILLTVIYVKEPPE
+55 LLILLTVIYVKDPPE
-70 FSVFPTILLAVT
+70 FSVFPTLLLSVT

-95 ILLDGDAGSVIQSFG
+95 ILLDGDAGSVIESFG

-121 SVIFLI
+121 TVIFLI

-163 AEMNSGVITEAQALE
+163 AEMNSGVITEAEALS

-194 GASKFVRGDAIAGIF
+194 GASKFVRGDAVAGIF

-223 FQRDLT
+223 FQKEMTIVGSLEK
-229 MGDALQTYTILSIGD
+229 YTILSIGD

-249 IPAIIVSIAAGILVT
+249 VPAIIISIAAGILVT
-264 RSSEESDL
+264 RSSEEANL
-272 GEFVGRQLTI
+272 GEFVGKQLTV
-282 YPRAVGISGAM
+282 YPRAIGIAGCM
-293 LLMFAFFLDETFW
+293 LLLFAFFLSDTFW
-306 PFFILSMGC
+306 PFFILSMVC
-315 FAAAYHFKKKAD
+315 FGAAYHYSKVASSEDSEFD
-327 AEATVLEEL
+327 EI
-336 GAGDHAAL
+336 
-344 AHGGAGPTAGQAG
+344 GQASGPSQAPQG
-357 GGQSGIV
+357 GVPQQSS
-364 PAGEEGASQLS
+364 ALNSEEGQENQLS
-375 PMESAIEQE
+375 PMENAIEQE

-397 ADKKKGGDLLERITG
+397 ADKKKGGDLLDRITG

-418 KEMGMLLPTIGV
+418 REMGMLLPTIGV

-446 GKEIV
+446 GKEII
-451 RSTIIP
+451 RSTILP
-457 DRMLAM
+457 DRVLAM

-469 AGRLKGIPT
+469 AGKLNGIPT
-478 IEPVFGIQAMWVPEE
+478 IEPVFGIQAMWIPDE

-499 VEGCTVVDPS
+499 IEGCTVVDPS
-509 SVLVTHLSDVLK
+509 SVLVTHLADVLK
-521 RNAYLILEREG
+521 RIAYLILEREG
-532 TQRLLDLVK
+532 TQRLLDLIK
-541 DRNPTLVSELLP
+541 DKNPTLVSELLP

-575 KNLTLILETIADM
+575 KNLTIVLETIADM
-588 AALTKNPDDLS
+588 AAITKNPDDLS
-599 EQTRKRLGMYFVKEY
+599 EQARKRLGMYFVKEY
-614 EVEPNKLLAMT
+614 EVETDKLLAMT
-625 FEPKLEQT
+625 FEPRLEQT
-633 LIGRVKRSQFDI
+633 LISRVKRSQFDI
-645 GMVMDPDLTEG
+645 GLVMDPNLTEG
-656 IIAEIEPKIQEM
+656 IIREIEPKIKEM
-668 TEKGLTPVIVTT
+668 TERGLSPIIVTT
-680 SELRLAF
+680 TELRLAF

-707 SETQIEPFGAI
+707 TETQIEPFGAI
-718 ALSGQALPED
+718 ALEAQSLPPD
-728 IVSAMEAEG
+728 IISAMEDSNTPG
-737 GPVNPSSPE
+737 DPQDI
-746 EVPVAA
+746 PVAA

>member
-40 KDLLSVLLVFSIAIS
+40 KDVLSVLLVFSIAIS

-336 GAGDHAAL
+336 GAGDHTAL
-344 AHGGAGPTAGQAG
+344 AHGGAGPSAGQAG

>member
-1 MKQFIDK
+1 MTLWATIKEKF
-8 LRSAVSRFG
+8 ANFG
-17 GNSDLGFVFGLFGAV
+17 GNSDLAFVVGLFTAIF
-32 LLLVVPVH
+32 LLVVPIH
-40 KDLLSVLLVFSIAIS
+40 KDLLSILLVFSIAIS
-55 LLILLTVIYVKEPPE
+55 LLILLTVIYVKDPPE
-70 FSVFPTILLAVT
+70 FSVFPTLLLAVT

-95 ILLDGDAGSVIQSFG
+95 ILLEGDAGSVIQSFG

-121 SVIFLI
+121 TVIFLI
-127 LVIINFVVITKG
+127 LVVINFVVITKG
-139 AGRIAEVTARFT
+139 SGRIAEVTARFT

-178 KREKIQ
+178 KRERLQ

-194 GASKFVRGDAIAGIF
+194 GASKFVRGDAIAGII

-214 IIGGILIGY
+214 VVGGILIGY
-223 FQRDLT
+223 FQRDMLIV
-229 MGDALQTYTILSIGD
+229 DALETYTILSIGD

-249 IPAIIVSIAAGILVT
+249 IPSIIVSIAAGILVT
-264 RSSEESDL
+264 RSSEEADL
-272 GEFVGRQLTI
+272 GEFVGKQLTI
-282 YPRAVGISGAM
+282 YPRAIAISGA
-293 LLMFAFFLDETFW
+293 LLLLFALFLSETFW
-306 PFFILSMGC
+306 PFFSLSLAC
-315 FAAAYHFKKKAD
+315 FATAFYFSRKAGAAK
-327 AEATVLEEL
+327 VEEIS
-336 GAGDHAAL
+336 
-344 AHGGAGPTAGQAG
+344 HGGDAGSPIPAIGGGSQAQAGSAASQPGIAGQG
-357 GGQSGIV
+357 DE
-364 PAGEEGASQLS
+364 PQLS

-418 KEMGMLLPTIGV
+418 REMGMLLPTIGV

-446 GKEIV
+446 GKEVV
-451 RSTIIP
+451 RSTIVP
-457 DRMLAM
+457 DRVLAM

-469 AGRLKGIPT
+469 ASKLKGIPT
-478 IEPVFGIQAMWVPEE
+478 IEPVFGIQAMWVLEE
-493 ERRNAE
+493 EKRNAE
-499 VEGCTVVDPS
+499 IEGCTVVDPA

-521 RNAYLILEREG
+521 RIAYLILEREG
-532 TQRLLDLVK
+532 TQRLLDLIK
-541 DRNPTLVSELLP
+541 DKNPTLVSELLP

-575 KNLTLILETIADM
+575 KNLTIVLETIADM
-588 AALTKNPDDLS
+588 ASLTKNPDDLS
-599 EQTRKRLGMYFVKEY
+599 EQARRRLGMYFVKEF
-614 EVEPNKLLAMT
+614 EVEPDKLLALT

-633 LIGRVKRSQFDI
+633 LIGRVKRSQFDV
-645 GMVMDPDLTEG
+645 GLVMDPQLTEG
-656 IIAEIEPKIQEM
+656 IIKEIEPKIQEM
-668 TEKGLTPVIVTT
+668 TEKGLTPLIVTT

-707 SETQIEPFGAI
+707 SETRIEPYGAI
-718 ALSGQALPED
+718 AIPDQSFPDEVLQAMNQQNTESEANED
-728 IVSAMEAEG
+728 
-737 GPVNPSSPE
+737 